1 MNPDLALSVGLLL
14 GLVIGLVWQA
24 VAPILPSRWKRPSER
39 RWSR

>member
-1 MNPDLALSVGLLL
+1 MNPDIALSVGLLL

-24 VAPILPSRWKRPSER
+24 VAPILPSRWKRLSER

>member
-1 MNPDLALSVGLLL
+1 MNPDIALSVGLLL

-24 VAPILPSRWKRPSER
+24 LAPILPSRWKRTAQR

>member
-1 MNPDLALSVGLLL
+1 MSPDIALSVGLLL

-24 VAPILPSRWKRPSER
+24 VAPILPSRWKRSSGR